1 MLLLLPVWQEIG
13 PIRGTHAT
21 PTSLVRPSFSPRRR
35 SNNTI
40 EMGPQSCLKTRTTNP
55 VMVWRREGGE
65 KRGRKG
71 GWGGGRVMTKRGDS
85 DDDDDTVM
93 AAAAAAAAT
102 ARKWCGGERN
112 NPHPP
117 HTKSIYSLRTLVAGL
132 QQPCRHSTPRSSSSS
147 SSPVPATNEGPSLVP
162 SYKIEDQGDDGA
174 IQL

>member
-1 MLLLLPVWQEIG
+1 MYRVNEERRWG
-13 PIRGTHAT
+13 GRADVAAASRVAGDRANKKGHAT

-102 ARKWCGGERN
+102 ARK
-112 NPHPP
+112 
-117 HTKSIYSLRTLVAGL
+117 
-132 QQPCRHSTPRSSSSS
+132 
-147 SSPVPATNEGPSLVP
+147 
-162 SYKIEDQGDDGA
+162 
-174 IQL
+174 